1 MSSNPSQRMTVT
13 PSQIVAAVFL
23 RDMSARDAIADL
35 TIAGFTAK
43 DIGVALSEEGKR
55 TKDQSS
61 NAAHTPTSPVQEG
74 KHSFYWK
81 FRHSQEHDLHSQG
94 PGLSSR
100 PDAAIAGGENPPY
113 TEIDLTDTLVGFGM
127 PDDTIRLLD
136 REVGAHGILLL
147 VNAGSR
153 VDEVES
159 ILEKNRGLLRTAMAT
174 EVPHTSRHRPTV

>member
-1 MSSNPSQRMTVT
+1 MSSNPSQRMAVP
-13 PSQIVAAVFL
+13 PSQIVAALFL

-35 TIAGFTAK
+35 EIAGFSAK

-55 TKDQSS
+55 MKDQSS
-61 NAAHTPTSPVQEG
+61 NADHTPKPVQEG

-81 FRHSQEHDLHSQG
+81 FRHSLEHDLHSHG

-100 PDAAIAGGENPPY
+100 PDAARTGGENPPY

-127 PDDTIRLLD
+127 PDETIRLMD
-136 REVGAHGILLL
+136 REVGPHGILLL
-147 VNAGSR
+147 VNAGNR

-159 ILEKNRGLLRTAMAT
+159 ILEKNRGILRTAMAT
-174 EVPHTSRHRPTV
+174 DHPHTSRHRPTV